1 MILCMKNPTAG
12 AVALALS
19 MLLKDVEGDGELP
32 VHMLVQS

>member
-1 MILCMKNPTAG
+1 MILCTKNPTVG

-19 MLLKDVEGDGELP
+19 TLLKDVEGDGKLP